1 MSVSSDSPDIV
12 ICSPLRT
19 PIGRF
24 GGALAGQRPQT
35 LAALLI
41 SETVSRTGIDPARV
55 DEVILGHAYPT
66 SEAPALGRV
75 AALDAGL
82 PESVTGT
89 QIDRRC
95 GSGLQAV
102 LDAAMQIRAGFSEVV
117 IAGGAEVMSAA
128 PYYTHEGRWGI
139 KGPGLTLND
148 SLARG
153 RITAGGENHPVPG
166 GMIETAENLRREF
179 SVSREEQDALALR
192 SQQRAGRALAEG
204 RFEAETVPVTVRTRK
219 GETRIDTDEHPRPDT
234 TAEQLAGLRPVRLRE
249 DPEATVTAG
258 NASGQNDAAA
268 ACLVTGAETAER
280 LGLRPLVRLVS
291 FARAGVPA
299 ATMGLGP
306 VQATRDALARAGLG
320 LADMDLIELNEA
332 FAAQVLACTRALGL
346 TERDHEQRIN
356 VNGSGISLG
365 HPVGATGARILTT
378 LAHEM
383 QRRDARY
390 GLETMCIGGGQ
401 GLTAIFERLPDA
413 G

>member
-41 SETVSRTGIDPARV
+41 SEIVSRTGIDPARV

-89 QIDRRC
+89 QVDRRC

-102 LDAAMQIRAGFSEVV
+102 LDAAMQIRAGFSQVV

-139 KGPGLTLND
+139 QGPGLTLHD

-219 GETRIDTDEHPRPDT
+219 GETRVGTDEHPRPDT
-234 TAEQLAGLRPVRLRE
+234 TAEQLAALRPVRLRE

-268 ACLVTGAETAER
+268 GCLVTGAETAER

-306 VQATRDALARAGLG
+306 VQATRDALAKAGLG

-383 QRRDARY
+383 RRGGARY

-401 GLTAIFERLPDA
+401 GLAAIFERVAAPN
-413 G
+413 

>member
-1 MSVSSDSPDIV
+1 MSDSPGSADIV
-12 ICSPLRT
+12 ICAPVRT

-24 GGALAGQRPQT
+24 GGALAGQRPQA
-35 LAALLI
+35 LAAQVI
-41 SETVSRTGIDPARV
+41 SEIVSRTGIDPARV

-139 KGPGLTLND
+139 RGPGLTLHD

-153 RITAGGENHPVPG
+153 RVTAGGENHPVPG

-179 SVSREEQDALALR
+179 SVSRADQDALALR
-192 SQQRAGRALAEG
+192 SQQRAARALAEG
-204 RFEAETVPVTVRTRK
+204 RFEAETVAVTVRSRK
-219 GETRIDTDEHPRPDT
+219 GDTRVDTDEHPRPET
-234 TAEQLAGLRPVRLRE
+234 TAEQLAGLRPVRLKE

-268 ACLVTGAETAER
+268 GCLITSAVTAER

-299 ATMGLGP
+299 RTMGLGP
-306 VQATRDALARAGLG
+306 VQATRDALAKAGLE
-320 LADMDLIELNEA
+320 LADLDLIELNEA

-383 QRRDARY
+383 RRGGARF

-401 GLTAIFERLPDA
+401 GLAAVFERVPDA